1 MLDEM
6 ILLNTYY
13 DVYEP
18 LLTQRQKEVF
28 QYYYQ
33 DDLSYQEIADI
44 LKISRAGVY
53 DILKR
58 TRDFLHEMENKLQIV
73 LRYDRLYHDL
83 NELNNE
89 AVNKILIKHKRGGSY
104 E

>member
-6 ILLNTYY
+6 IKLNTYY
-13 DVYEP
+13 DVYEV
-18 LLTQRQKEVF
+18 LLTDRQKEVF
-28 QYYYQ
+28 QYYYH

-58 TRDFLHEMENKLQIV
+58 TRDFLHEMENKLQFV
-73 LRYDRLYHDL
+73 VRYDSLYRDL
-83 NELNNE
+83 ESINNE
-89 AVNKILIKHKRGGSY
+89 DVNEILKRHKRGGNY

>member
-1 MLDEM
+1 MLEE
-6 ILLNTYY
+6 IIKLNSYF
-13 DVYEP
+13 DVYES
-18 LLTQRQKEVF
+18 LLTERQKEVF
-28 QYYYQ
+28 IYYYH

-58 TRDFLHEMENKLQIV
+58 TRDFLQETENKLQFV
-73 LRYDRLYHDL
+73 LKYDRLYQDL
-83 NELNNE
+83 TKLNIKE
-89 AVNKILIKHKRGGSY
+89 VDDILINHKRGGNY